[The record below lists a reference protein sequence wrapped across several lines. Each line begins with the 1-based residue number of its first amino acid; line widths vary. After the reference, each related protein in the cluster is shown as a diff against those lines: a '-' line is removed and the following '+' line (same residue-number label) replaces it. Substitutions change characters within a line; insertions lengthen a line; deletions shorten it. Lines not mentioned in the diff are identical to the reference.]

1 MVRSGDALFVIT
13 PSRCTTSGSFG
24 RTCATRFCTCTCAL
38 SMSVLSANVI
48 VRVMT
53 PSAVACEDWYSIPS
67 TPLID
72 CSSGLATVSAM
83 TLGFAP
89 G

>member
-1 MVRSGDALFVIT
+1 MVSVI
-13 PSRCTTSGSFG
+13 
-24 RTCATRFCTCTCAL
+24 
-38 SMSVLSANVI
+38 
-48 VRVMT
+48 T
-53 PSAVACEDWYSIPS
+53 PSAVACENWYSMPS

-83 TLGFAP
+83 TRGLAP